1 MDAIVVTDH
10 DKPSIAP
17 EADRHQGIII
27 VIEQHRIDILYTT
40 VEKSAT
46 VPAVRTQAWE
56 TSIPVDIDNDRR
68 SMMPAAMPIPGFT
81 VFIVVHGSAPVFAM
95 IPMVTKLIAWRRIIL
110 AAMM

>member
-10 DKPSIAP
+10 DKSSIAP

-46 VPAVRTQAWE
+46 VPAVRPQAWE

-95 IPMVTKLIAWRRIIL
+95 IPMVTILIAWRRIIL

>member
-10 DKPSIAP
+10 DKSSIAP

-68 SMMPAAMPIPGFT
+68 SMMPAAILG
-81 VFIVVHGSAPVFAM
+81 
-95 IPMVTKLIAWRRIIL
+95 KLLWEVRRLSEVQAFWIMYFLLQICYQH
-110 AAMM
+110 